1 MVILLDG
8 LGLSNTTVTIA
19 EVSVQ
24 MYCGYL
30 YCESYYM
37 LREWGVFN
45 FAQYTH
51 NVITVDFSCG
61 QKLCSSTV
69 IFSTTNK
76 QTIKNIL
83 TVIIVLFVFFIKL
96 KKDSWRSNSTTTNK
110 IATGNFEQCE
120 MGQLLSYLYG
130 MIIDAIQNGKAV
142 HRLLNQTSLNY
153 ICTLRCNCN
162 R

>member
-8 LGLSNTTVTIA
+8 LGLFNTTVTIA

-24 MYCGYL
+24 MYCGYQ

-83 TVIIVLFVFFIKL
+83 TVIIVLLFFYQ
-96 KKDSWRSNSTTTNK
+96 
-110 IATGNFEQCE
+110 AQEG
-120 MGQLLSYLYG
+120 LLEKQFYY
-130 MIIDAIQNGKAV
+130 
-142 HRLLNQTSLNY
+142 
-153 ICTLRCNCN
+153 
-162 R
+162 